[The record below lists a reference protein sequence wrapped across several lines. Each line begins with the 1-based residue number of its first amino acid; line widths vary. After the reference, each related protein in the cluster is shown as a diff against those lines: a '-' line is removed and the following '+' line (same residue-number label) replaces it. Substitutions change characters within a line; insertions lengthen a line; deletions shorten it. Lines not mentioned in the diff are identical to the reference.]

1 MNYRMVLYVLGRIF
15 LVEAG
20 LLLIPLGC
28 ALLYGEDT
36 LLAFLIPTA
45 ILALLGC
52 AFGLRRPKNTTIYAR
67 DGLVVAALAWV
78 LLSAFGALPFYI
90 SREIPAYTDAFF
102 EMVSGFTTTGSTIL
116 TDVESMSHGM
126 LFWRS
131 FSHWVGGMGVL
142 VFLMAVMPL
151 TDGRAMHLMRAEVP
165 GPSVG
170 KLSSKLQDNAKILYR
185 IYLVMTVA
193 EVVLL

>member
-36 LLAFLIPTA
+36 LLAFLIPMA

-78 LLSAFGALPFYI
+78 LLSAFGALPFL
-90 SREIPAYTDAFF
+90 SPGRSLLIPTP
-102 EMVSGFTTTGSTIL
+102 
-116 TDVESMSHGM
+116 
-126 LFWRS
+126 
-131 FSHWVGGMGVL
+131 FSKWSPAL
-142 VFLMAVMPL
+142 PPPAP
-151 TDGRAMHLMRAEVP
+151 
-165 GPSVG
+165 PS
-170 KLSSKLQDNAKILYR
+170 SPTWNP
-185 IYLVMTVA
+185 
-193 EVVLL
+193 